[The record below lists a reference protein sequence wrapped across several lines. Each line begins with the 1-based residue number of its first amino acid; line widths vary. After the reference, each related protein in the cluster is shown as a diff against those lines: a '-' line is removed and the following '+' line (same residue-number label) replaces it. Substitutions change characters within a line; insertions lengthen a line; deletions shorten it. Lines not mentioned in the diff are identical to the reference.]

1 MEKLIVYFV
10 SRVYAEIPKKRAY
23 SPMVFVEGS
32 AFSYEGTEDEYAE
45 FLTFSLSEAKEHL
58 RKLKTEMWDFVQ
70 YMWIKEWG
78 LIERVYDFDGIK
90 KDFPEIQTKEDF
102 LQKLTEDP
110 WGDLAQYEI
119 DFQSGWIHE
128 YSKREYE
135 AFLKKIIKEKM
146 ESKGSL
152 FLEPTGRNHSKKKK
166 RREKWQQENRSK
178 KME

>member
-119 DFQSGWIHE
+119 DSQSGWIHE

-135 AFLKKIIKEKM
+135 AFVKTDKGTYTAKFSSYRDALNWIDEMETEKEEEGIKISRIN
-146 ESKGSL
+146 L
-152 FLEPTGRNHSKKKK
+152 
-166 RREKWQQENRSK
+166 
-178 KME
+178 